1 MKRDVVEYISQCQKC
16 QQVKTEHQHPTG
28 LLQYLPI
35 SEGKWEIICMD
46 FIISFPMIIR
56 QHGPIMVE
64 MDKLSKVDHFN
75 LVKSTHKSSDIV
87 NIFMKKISRLHELP
101 KAIFS
106 DRDAK
111 FTSIFWKGLFQQLG
125 THVSR

>member
-1 MKRDVVEYISQCQKC
+1 
-16 QQVKTEHQHPTG
+16 
-28 LLQYLPI
+28 
-35 SEGKWEIICMD
+35 MD
-46 FIISFPMIIR
+46 FITSFPMIIR
-56 QHGPIMVE
+56 QNDPIIVE

-87 NIFMKKISRLHELP
+87 NIFMKKISILHELP